1 MDIKNI
7 GWLKLGRVTSRIR
20 YIQQIKTKANNPKIC
35 NEARISSMR
44 VSFEYK
50 NYRLVETSKSEWQ
63 NNKHSTGHKK
73 TKEIQKKQ

>member
-1 MDIKNI
+1 MKSTSR
-7 GWLKLGRVTSRIR
+7 LKLRRVTSRIR
-20 YIQQIKTKANNPKIC
+20 YIQQIKTKLNNHKIC

-63 NNKHSTGHKK
+63 VNKHSTGHKK